1 MDRKYALYMR
11 ASFICAVYQ
20 HASESD
26 IAIRLHSFWSLSFKL
41 NVEIITHD
49 CCVRRLPYALTYA
62 MLIKLHIVQLSALQ
76 LILASLQQLK
86 KRNRNS

>member
-41 NVEIITHD
+41 NVEIYARLLRASITLRAD
-49 CCVRRLPYALTYA
+49 ICNV
-62 MLIKLHIVQLSALQ
+62 
-76 LILASLQQLK
+76 
-86 KRNRNS
+86 N